1 MFRSDWYQIHL
12 SFQNLALT
20 FFDFSTSCCCFNSID
35 HCSIFKLYFYKYLCG
50 GVMVLACQYLWGWKE
65 NLEELVLGLVGKHLL
80 STSHLTCT
88 RTWTSIF
95 LFFFWQIFFDLS
107 NFLKYQ
113 HGVSDSVS
121 LVCSS
126 MYSITFL
133 CPIMLIRWIFIF
145 GLFKKYFNFFGE
157 LIFLFMCY
165 LQVCCW
171 ISKYLMQ
178 IQLSLLLICSF
189 NTTVGWE
196 HILNNAIFHICYIVF
211 DDPECV
217 LSS

>member
-1 MFRSDWYQIHL
+1 MPVFVGMKGKLGGIGSWASRQASSLYKPSHEH
-12 SFQNLALT
+12 QNLN
-20 FFDFSTSCCCFNSID
+20 FYFS
-35 HCSIFKLYFYKYLCG
+35 L
-50 GVMVLACQYLWGWKE
+50 
-65 NLEELVLGLVGKHLL
+65 
-80 STSHLTCT
+80 
-88 RTWTSIF
+88 
-95 LFFFWQIFFDLS
+95 FFWQIFFDLS

-178 IQLSLLLICSF
+178 IQISLLLICSF

-211 DDPECV
+211 DDPECG